1 MSDKAAYRQVFK
13 ATSIFGGVQ
22 VVIIAVGLVRAKFV
36 ASLIGTEGYGI
47 NSLLNAPLG
56 LIGTLTALG
65 IGYSAIR
72 NLAEANGSG
81 DIERFSRTVKTFRRW
96 MWVTG
101 LLGMFVTIV
110 LSPFL
115 SQSGFGNYD
124 YTWAFIALSVTFLL
138 GSISSGQSSL
148 LYATRRIKDTSRSP
162 VIGGVLGLM
171 TSVPLYYFYGVK
183 GIVPAIII
191 ASLTTLIIS
200 WYFARR
206 VPLAPVKVTY
216 KESFKEG
223 LSFAKIGFAMTANGL
238 MGSGTTYA
246 ISSFISH
253 IGGVAQVGLYNSGW
267 SITERYVSMVFA
279 AMGADYYPRLA
290 AINQDNEKVSEAV
303 NHQAE
308 MGVLIMAP
316 IMLLY
321 LASLPILIP
330 LLYTSAFMAVIPFT
344 QWVVIG
350 MLLKVI
356 GWSLGFIALAKG
368 EAKLYF
374 RLEVFATVVNTLGIM
389 LGYYFWGLEGV
400 GVAFVVTYVVY
411 VTYMYMF
418 YNRRFGISFSRAFIH
433 VFAVQQSLCVVA
445 FLSVKFLPSA
455 FGYTIGI
462 VALIASSI
470 FSLYELNKRIDIK
483 GILKSFIEKRRAKT
497 LPENE

>member
-1 MSDKAAYRQVFK
+1 MSDQQSSYRQVFK

-22 VVIIAVGLVRAKFV
+22 VFVIAIGLIRTKFV
-36 ASLIGTEGYGI
+36 ALFIGPEGYGI

-65 IGYSAIR
+65 IAYSAIR

-81 DIERFSRTVKTFRRW
+81 DMVRFSKTVVTFRRW

-101 LLGMFVTIV
+101 LLGMSVTII

-124 YTWAFIALSVTFLL
+124 YTWAFIAISVTFLI
-138 GSISSGQSSL
+138 GAISSGQSSL

-162 VIGGVLGLM
+162 VIGGALGLV
-171 TSVPLYYFYGVK
+171 TSVPLYYYYGIK
-183 GIVPAIII
+183 GIVPAMII

-200 WYFARR
+200 WNFARR
-206 VPLAPVKVTY
+206 VPLVPVKVTY
-216 KESFKEG
+216 RESFEEG
-223 LSFAKIGFAMTANGL
+223 KSFAKVGFAMTANGL
-238 MGSGTTYA
+238 MGNGVTYA

-290 AINQDNEKVSEAV
+290 AINKDNAKVNEAV
-303 NHQAE
+303 NQQAE

-316 IMLLY
+316 IILFY

-330 LLYTSAFMAVIPFT
+330 ILYTDSFMAVIPFT

-368 EAKLYF
+368 ESKLYF
-374 RLEVFATVVNTLGIM
+374 KLEVFATIVNTLGIM
-389 LGYYFWGLEGV
+389 VGYYFLGLEGV
-400 GVAFVVTYVVY
+400 GIAFI
-411 VTYMYMF
+411 VTYMVYVIYMYLF
-418 YNRRFGISFSRAFIH
+418 YHRRFHILFSQSLIS
-433 VFAVQQSLCVVA
+433 VFAVQQSLCVIA
-445 FLSVKFLPSA
+445 FLAVKFLPLS

-462 VALIASSI
+462 IALLLSSL
-470 FSLYELNKRIDIK
+470 FSLRELNKRIDIK
-483 GILKSFIEKRRAKT
+483 GLWISFIMKRGR
-497 LPENE
+497 